1 MRVGRHI
8 VTLSNWDKLL
18 FPVSGITK
26 GDLISYYERI
36 APIMLPHIKNR
47 PITMKRYPKG
57 INEDGFFHKN
67 TPDYFPSWIPRLP
80 VEKNNREIIN
90 YVLCNNVATLVYLAN
105 YGCITPHVWL
115 SSADKPNYPNRMI
128 FDLDPS
134 VAGFDNVKKAAFLLK
149 DVLDLCNLPSFLMT
163 TGSRGL
169 HVVVPLKRVA
179 LFERVRAIARDIAVY
194 CVKQHPRLLTIE
206 MRKINRGK
214 KIFIDY
220 LRNAWAQTAV
230 APYAVRA
237 RPDAPVATPI
247 RWEELKNKITSSNQY
262 TVKTIFRRLAQT
274 GDIWNNMMQSATTL
288 TGVKDCI

>member
-1 MRVGRHI
+1 MDEVRIGRHT
-8 VTLSNWDKLL
+8 VTFSNWDKLL

-57 INEDGFFHKN
+57 INKDGFFHKN
-67 TPDYFPSWIPRLP
+67 TP
-80 VEKNNREIIN
+80 
-90 YVLCNNVATLVYLAN
+90 
-105 YGCITPHVWL
+105 
-115 SSADKPNYPNRMI
+115 
-128 FDLDPS
+128 
-134 VAGFDNVKKAAFLLK
+134 K
-149 DVLDLCNLPSFLMT
+149 DVLSLCSWPSFLMT

-179 LFERVRAIARDIAVY
+179 LFDRVRSITRDIAVY
-194 CVKQHPRLLTIE
+194 SVKQHPRLLTIK

-220 LRNAWAQTAV
+220 LRNFWAQTAV
-230 APYAVRA
+230 APYAIRA
-237 RPDAPVATPI
+237 RPDAPIATPI

-262 TVKTIFRRLAQT
+262 TVKTIFRRLART

-288 TGVKDCI
+288 TGIKDCIQKKVIYRC